1 MSLSSTEQKEIQE
14 ILSQVGLSEL
24 EQRAYLALLE
34 HGVTTATPIA
44 GLLSVP
50 LTTAQSL
57 LQRLAKR
64 GVVHVTKRKSRSV
77 YEAKDPIAF
86 KTLLEQTL
94 QEVTQM
100 IPLLRTLK
108 TEQAAPMRVR
118 IYQRERMTDIF
129 RQALLSKEKLVYEI
143 VSAKDLQDILGE
155 RFHFTKRRMTAG
167 IRLKSLRIEAREI
180 KKYSPVSHV
189 RELREAKFL
198 PKELDFHCSVL
209 LWDQTVAFF
218 TAANEGVA
226 WVVQSASLSYM
237 VKQLFELLWSISR
250 KMETGKEGTVS

>member
-1 MSLSSTEQKEIQE
+1 MSFTSGEQKEIQE
-14 ILSQVGLSEL
+14 TLSQVGLSEL

-34 HGVTTATPIA
+34 QGVATATPIA
-44 GLLSVP
+44 SLLSVP

-94 QEVTQM
+94 QEVTHV

-108 TEQAAPMRVR
+108 AEQSAPMRVR

-129 RQALLSKEKLVYEI
+129 RQALLAKEKMVYEI
-143 VSAKDLQDILGE
+143 VSAKDLQEIMGE
-155 RFHFTKRRMTAG
+155 RFHFTKRRVAVG
-167 IRLKSLRIEAREI
+167 IHLKSLRIEAREI
-180 KKYSPVSHV
+180 KKYSQASHV

-209 LWDQTVAFF
+209 CWDQNVAFF

-226 WVVQSASLSYM
+226 WVVQSVSLSYM
-237 VKQLFELLWSISR
+237 LKQVFDLLWSISR
-250 KMETGKEGTVS
+250 KMETETVG